1 MPNSHTKQNYKPLSE
16 WFKLLLNTGAKWLEI
31 ETNNTF
37 VKSMLI
43 KIIQLHVTVESTETA
58 QFTAVDYKKLIL
70 SFLIIVLH
78 KSETTQAKTP
88 YFQAIQNWNNDHTY

>member
-1 MPNSHTKQNYKPLSE
+1 MSLSKVLKQLSLLQLTTKN
-16 WFKLLLNTGAKWLEI
+16 
-31 ETNNTF
+31 
-37 VKSMLI
+37 
-43 KIIQLHVTVESTETA
+43 
-58 QFTAVDYKKLIL
+58 LIL